1 MVTKIRRYC
10 LFLIVLCIC
19 PFVQAQIE
27 KSDQAWYT
35 IYNRA
40 VSNDGRWIFFT
51 KSFDKGLS
59 QGILRNTEN
68 GKELTISESK
78 KFYLDNHYFMVIDSD
93 QTLRV
98 QNLVTGLIK
107 VYENIITFEYDDQL
121 KKIMVRRKNE
131 VLLLHLPANKEQSF
145 MGFDRTETLAE
156 TPCVLLHGSNG
167 TSLLNKNNGTVT
179 AIFGKEKV
187 VKSAVAS
194 ATTNRIKLLIKD
206 GISYE
211 ISTIDYSGNQ
221 ILTPTPP
228 EFESDFSEHTFINE
242 NFIVGKSALK
252 KDGYKKDTVEVW
264 SNHDQAL
271 KPRLMNMVE
280 NAVDLELVEVKKNSF
295 VKKSLASFSTN
306 YYLVFD
312 NAYILEV
319 DELKNYDFNVSDLT
333 PRPKISLRKRSTDT
347 IVFEADEVRAVNPSG
362 KGNYLLYFKG
372 KDWYYYDLKTGGSHN
387 ITVSS
392 GALFYHYDRLND
404 TIPHPIDR
412 AYFSADYETVYLTSK
427 NDVWKYSLQKKK
439 LQQLT
444 SYSDKKMS
452 FRIKSASENS
462 GVQRMIWTG
471 NSVLENDEIVFHM
484 SNIEEELEE
493 GLAVL
498 RKGKL
503 TLIEEPSLRTID
515 QIQSSEESVTY
526 VIRNANTPPALMLYN
541 IASDVES
548 KKQQTNQPLIG
559 NRFPHT
565 ELRHWINSKGEST
578 YTTVVLPPD
587 YSPLKKYPAVVRI
600 YENEAKRYKEFI
612 YPSYHNTT
620 GFNRALLAE
629 QGYIVILP
637 KITYS
642 VNKVGESAVRSVE
655 EAVKKMQTWYSID
668 EKNIGLIGHSF
679 GGYETNYI
687 ITQSNM
693 FKTAISGSGIANIV
707 SDYFT
712 VHQMYLNSNIARYT
726 NQQFSFTGDFYH
738 LKKEYAE
745 NNPILMADQIETP
758 LLLWSGKDD
767 THVEWR
773 QSVEM
778 FMALA
783 SLKKEVRLVLFP
795 NDPHVLSKKE
805 NQIEATQRI
814 NDWFGYYLKNGKKPL
829 WY

>member
-19 PFVQAQIE
+19 PFVQAQME

-40 VSNDGRWIFFT
+40 VSNDGKWIFFT
-51 KSFDKGLS
+51 KAFDEGLS

-78 KFYLDNHYFMVIDSD
+78 KFYLDNHYFTVIDSN

-107 VYENIITFEYDDQL
+107 VYENIISFEYDAQL

-131 VLLLHLPANKEQSF
+131 VMLLHLPANEEQSF
-145 MGFDRTETLAE
+145 MGFDRTETLAN

-167 TSLLNKNNGTVT
+167 TSLLNKNNGTIT

-206 GISYE
+206 GICYE
-211 ISTIDYSGNQ
+211 IITIDYSGNQ

-228 EFESDFSEHTFINE
+228 KFESDFSEHLFINE
-242 NFIVGKSALK
+242 NYIVGKSALQ
-252 KDGYKKDTVEVW
+252 KDAYKKDTVEVW

-271 KPRLMNMVE
+271 KPRLMNMLE

-312 NAYILEV
+312 SPYMLEV
-319 DELKNYDFNVSDLT
+319 DEIKNYDFTVSDMS

-347 IVFEADEVRAVNPSG
+347 IVFEAEEVRAVYPAE

-387 ITVSS
+387 ITASS
-392 GALFYHYDRLND
+392 GALFYHFDRLND

-412 AYFSADYETVYLTSK
+412 AYFSADYETIYLTSK

-484 SNIEEELEE
+484 SNMEEELEE
-493 GLAVL
+493 GLAFL
-498 RKGKL
+498 KNGKL
-503 TLIEEPSLRTID
+503 TIIEKPVLRRID
-515 QIQSSEESVTY
+515 QIQKSKSSITY
-526 VIRNANTPPALMLYN
+526 VMQDSNNPPQLMSYT
-541 IASDVES
+541 IG
-548 KKQQTNQPLIG
+548 KKAGSVLQKTYSPVPG
-559 NRFPHT
+559 KDFPHT
-565 ELRHWINSKGEST
+565 ELRHWINNKGESA
-578 YTTVVLPPD
+578 YTTVVLPAN
-587 YSPLKKYPAVVRI
+587 YSPFKKYPAVVRI
-600 YENEAKRYKEFI
+600 YENEAKRFKDFE
-612 YPSYHNTT
+612 YPTYQNPT
-620 GFNRALLAE
+620 GFNRTLLAQE
-629 QGYIVILP
+629 GYIVILP
-637 KITYS
+637 RIFYER
-642 VNKVGESAVRSVE
+642 NKVGESALKNVE
-655 EAVKKMQTWYSID
+655 ETVRKVMSWYSLD

-687 ITQSNM
+687 ITQSKM

-745 NNPILMADQIETP
+745 NNPILMADQIKTP

-778 FMALA
+778 FMALS
-783 SLKKEVRLVLFP
+783 SLKKEVRLLLFP
-795 NDPHVLSKKE
+795 NDRHVLTKPE
-805 NQIEATQRI
+805 NQVEATLRI
-814 NDWFGYYLKNGKKPL
+814 NEWFGYYLKNEKKPE